1 MKPLTTAGPVTALLA
16 AGALALAASPA
27 AAAGEEIVV
36 FPASAAP
43 GDGVTVKSSCEGPA
57 ERLEFTSGAFSETAE
72 APLVNTFGSTT
83 ARVSEDARPGAYA
96 VTGTCTGG
104 AATGKETVEGTF
116 TVTGGPAPTPS
127 GAPQTGGG
135 GTADRGIG
143 ASAADAARGP
153 TGAALGVLAA
163 LALLGA
169 VGHPRLRR
177 DAG

>member
-1 MKPLTTAGPVTALLA
+1 MKTLTTAGPVTALLA
-16 AGALALAASPA
+16 AGALALGAPPA
-27 AAAGEEIVV
+27 AAAEEVVV

-57 ERLEFTSGAFSETAE
+57 ERLEFTSDAFAEPAE

-83 ARVSEDARPGAYA
+83 AHVRGDAEPGSYT

-104 AATGKETVEGTF
+104 TATGRETVEGTV
-116 TVTGGPAPTPS
+116 TVTDGPAPTPS

-135 GTADRGIG
+135 GAADRG
-143 ASAADAARGP
+143 ADMSAADAARGP
-153 TGAALGVLAA
+153 VGAAIGVLAA

-169 VGHPRLRR
+169 VAHHRLRR